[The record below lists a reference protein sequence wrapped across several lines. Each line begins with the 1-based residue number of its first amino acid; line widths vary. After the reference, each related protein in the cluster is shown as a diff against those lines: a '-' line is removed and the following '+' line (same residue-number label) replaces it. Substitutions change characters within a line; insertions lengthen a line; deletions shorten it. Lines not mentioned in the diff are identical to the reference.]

1 MALREK
7 NILSGF
13 KTGGLYP
20 YAPSHV
26 LRHLPPPPST
36 NDMASLEKGMQNL
49 MLTQATPQGFQ
60 LYKTNAALR
69 RMLASPDVSERMEAQ
84 LAIAEKEAK
93 EREVLLQA
101 RKRQRTGKRL
111 VIKDQ
116 IILSTM
122 EIMDGVKAAEAET
135 QAKKKKKGKKGKT
148 IEDPVVIASGDK
160 NE

>member
-7 NILSGF
+7 NILSAF
-13 KTGGLYP
+13 KAGGLYP

-36 NDMASLEKGMQNL
+36 DDMASLEKGMQNL
-49 MLTQATPQGFQ
+49 MLTQATPRGFQ

-69 RMLASPDVSERMEAQ
+69 RMVASRRGLTSPAKRYISKLADVSERMEAQ
-84 LAIAEKEAK
+84 
-93 EREVLLQA
+93 
-101 RKRQRTGKRL
+101 KRQRTGKRL

-116 IILSTM
+116 TILSTK
-122 EIMDGVKAAEAET
+122 EIRDGVKAAEAET
-135 QAKKKKKGKKGKT
+135 EAKKKKKGKKGKT
-148 IEDPVVIASGDK
+148 IKDPVVIASGDE